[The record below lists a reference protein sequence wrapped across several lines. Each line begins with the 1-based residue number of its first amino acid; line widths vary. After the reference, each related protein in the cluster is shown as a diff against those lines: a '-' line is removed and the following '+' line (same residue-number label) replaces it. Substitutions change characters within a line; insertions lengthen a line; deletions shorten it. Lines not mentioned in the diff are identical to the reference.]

1 MVVDSLV
8 CGLFPLIYI
17 VLREYDFRDPCIVLN
32 SSTEQVV
39 QGHRFDIFEDIGCF
53 PVLYNTLPTYFI
65 SLMWPLA
72 IGCVSSCYCGMSSSW
87 FLIGI
92 LCLHLM
98 AVFTIRAFVHR
109 QVEFASILAAH
120 PSITRWRYFRLMALA
135 MTDLLLTMPLA
146 IFVMWLNATAT
157 PMQPWRSWND
167 THFQYS
173 RVIQYPGLI
182 WRRNARL
189 VASMEFTRWVVP
201 ICALVFFGLAE
212 EATRNYVS
220 LADKIQKKLKLRTQ
234 VKHRSILMLSSLWH
248 LY

>member
-1 MVVDSLV
+1 
-8 CGLFPLIYI
+8 
-17 VLREYDFRDPCIVLN
+17 
-32 SSTEQVV
+32 
-39 QGHRFDIFEDIGCF
+39 
-53 PVLYNTLPTYFI
+53 
-65 SLMWPLA
+65 
-72 IGCVSSCYCGMSSSW
+72 
-87 FLIGI
+87 
-92 LCLHLM
+92 M

-234 VKHRSILMLSSLWH
+234 VKHRSILMLSSL
-248 LY
+248 